1 MARKMTVAK
10 TKTKAKGKSTSN
22 PMAKAAKGT
31 KSPTQKYVYYFGPG
45 KAEGRGDMKELLGG
59 KGAGLAEM
67 TRLGIP
73 VPPGFTITT
82 DACVQFFAAGNAFPA
97 GMWDEALAAFRRVER
112 ATGQTFGDPVNPLL
126 VSVRSGAR
134 ASMPGMMDT
143 VLNVGLN
150 DQTVAGLI
158 KKTQNPR
165 FGYDAYRRFIAMFGG
180 VVMGVKRDLFERAL
194 EAKKAALGVH
204 QDTDLSA
211 DALTDLVATYKKI
224 VLTETGKPFPD
235 DPMTQLRMSVTTV
248 FNSWWGQRAATY
260 RRMNGIPDAWGTAAS
275 VVAMVFGNLGETS
288 GTGVAFTRD
297 PSTGKRHFFGEFL
310 FNAQGEDV
318 VAGIRTP
325 LPIDALKKRLPAAY
339 NALCKIYRTLEAHYR
354 DMLDIEFT
362 IQDGTLY
369 MLQTRVGKRT
379 AAAAVQIAVDLV
391 SEKQITKETALL
403 RIDPVS
409 IDQLL
414 HPMIDPK
421 ATVRVI
427 ATGLPASPGA
437 AIGTLVFSAAE
448 AERCKAQHQ
457 KVILVRAE
465 TSPEDIGGMYA
476 AEGILTARGGMTS
489 HAAVVA
495 RGMGKCCVV
504 GCGALVIDE
513 AACTVRVG
521 EVVLRA
527 GDTLT
532 LNGSTGDVILGE
544 VALIQPTLG
553 PAFKTL
559 MGWADATRTL
569 NVRANADTPND
580 AKIARGFGAEG
591 IGLCRTEHMF
601 FEPDRIRAVREMI
614 LSDSV
619 EGRKRALDKLL
630 PMQKGDFL
638 GIFQEMRGL
647 PVTIRLLD
655 PPLHE
660 FLPQTDED
668 LTDLAREMN
677 VPLEVLRE
685 KNHSLHEFNP
695 MLGHRGCRLGIT
707 FPEIYRMQVQAIFEA
722 ACELAAKRV
731 VVIPEVM
738 IPLVADVREFSA
750 MRALC
755 VQTADEVMARYKRRV
770 AYTIGTMIELPRAA
784 VVADQIAR
792 EAEFFSFGTNDL
804 TQTTYGLSR
813 DDAGRFLPEY
823 VRQGVF
829 DRDPFVAI
837 DQEGVGALMKLAIER
852 GRATRADLK
861 IGICGEHGG
870 EPSSVEFC
878 HQIGLNYVSCSP
890 FRVPIAR
897 LAAAQGAIRAKTAGK
912 KSEAGHR
919 ATV

>member
-10 TKTKAKGKSTSN
+10 TKAAAKSVPKTKAAESANRLPK
-22 PMAKAAKGT
+22 AK
-31 KSPTQKYVYYFGPG
+31 KYVYYFGSG
-45 KAEGRGDMKELLGG
+45 KAEGRGDMKDLLGG

-82 DACVQFFAAGNAFPA
+82 DACVQFFAAGNKFPP
-97 GMWDEALAAFRRVER
+97 GMWEEALVALRRVEKV
-112 ATGQTFGDPVNPLL
+112 TGQIFGDPANPLL

-150 DQTVAGLI
+150 DHTVAGLI

-180 VVMGVKRDLFERAL
+180 VVMGIKRDLFEHAL
-194 EAKKAALGVH
+194 EAKKATMGVH
-204 QDTDLSA
+204 QETDLSA
-211 DALTDLVATYKKI
+211 EALADLVATYKKI
-224 VLTETGKPFPD
+224 VLTETGNPFPD
-235 DPMTQLRMSVTTV
+235 DPMTQLRIAVTTV

-260 RRMNGIPDAWGTAAS
+260 RRMNNIPDAWGTAAS

-297 PSTGKRHFFGEFL
+297 PSTGKRRFFGEFL

-325 LPIDALKKRLPAAY
+325 LPIDALKQRLPAAY
-339 NALCKIYRTLEAHYR
+339 KALCNVYRTLEAHYR

-369 MLQTRVGKRT
+369 VLQTRVGKRT

-391 SEKQITKETALL
+391 AEKQITKEIALL
-403 RIDPVS
+403 RIDPIS

-421 ATVRVI
+421 VQVQVI
-427 ATGLPASPGA
+427 AKGLPASPGA
-437 AIGTLVFSAAE
+437 AIGTIVFSATE
-448 AERCKAQHQ
+448 AERRKAQHQ

-476 AEGILTARGGMTS
+476 AEGVLTARGGMTS

-504 GCGALVIDE
+504 GCGTLAINE
-513 AACTVRVG
+513 TARTVRAG
-521 EVVLRA
+521 EVTLRE

-532 LNGSTGDVILGE
+532 LNGSTGEVILGE
-544 VALIQPTLG
+544 VALIQPTLS

-559 MGWADATRTL
+559 MGWADAARTL

-580 AKIARGFGAEG
+580 AKIARSFGAEG

-601 FEPDRIRAVREMI
+601 FDPARIRAVREMI
-614 LSDSV
+614 LSDSI
-619 EGRKRALDKLL
+619 EERRRALAKLL

-668 LTDLAREMN
+668 LADLAREMN
-677 VPLEVLRE
+677 VPIETLRE
-685 KNHSLHEFNP
+685 KNRSLREFNP

-707 FPEIYRMQVQAIFEA
+707 FPEIYEMQVQAIFEA
-722 ACELAAKRV
+722 ACELAIRRV

-738 IPLVADVREFSA
+738 IPLVADLREFSA

-755 VQTADEVMARYKRRV
+755 LRTADAVMARYKRRL

-784 VVADQIAR
+784 VVANQIAR

-823 VRQGVF
+823 LRQGVF
-829 DRDPFVAI
+829 DHDPFVAV
-837 DQEGVGALMKLAIER
+837 DQEGVGALMKMGIER
-852 GRATRADLK
+852 GRATRANLK
-861 IGICGEHGG
+861 VGICGEHGG
-870 EPSSVEFC
+870 DPSSVEFC
-878 HQIGLNYVSCSP
+878 HQIGFDYVSCSP

-897 LAAAQGAIRAKTAGK
+897 LSAAQGAIRSKIAGK
-912 KSEAGHR
+912 KNEAGHR

>member
-1 MARKMTVAK
+1 MARKMTAAK
-10 TKTKAKGKSTSN
+10 VTTQGRPAPKTKAKTVKS
-22 PMAKAAKGT
+22 AKPLPA
-31 KSPTQKYVYYFGPG
+31 TQKYVYYFGPW
-45 KAEGRGDMKELLGG
+45 KAEGRGDQKELLGG

-82 DACVQFFAAGNAFPA
+82 DACVQFFAAGNQFPA
-97 GMWDEALAAFRRVER
+97 GMWDEAMAAFRRVEK

-165 FGYDAYRRFIAMFGG
+165 FGYDAYRRFIGMFGG
-180 VVMGVKRDLFERAL
+180 VVLGIKRDLFERAL
-194 EAKKAALGVH
+194 EDKKTALGVH

-211 DALTDLVATYKKI
+211 EALTDLVATYKKI
-224 VLTETGKPFPD
+224 VLTETGQPFPD
-235 DPMTQLRMSVTTV
+235 DPITQLRMSVTTV
-248 FNSWWGQRAATY
+248 FNSWWGTRAATY

-297 PSTGKRHFFGEFL
+297 PSTGKRRFFGEFL

-339 NALCKIYRTLEAHYR
+339 KSLCAIYLTLESHYR

-379 AAAAVQIAVDLV
+379 AAAALQIAVDLV
-391 SEKQITKETALL
+391 AEKMITKETALL

-414 HPMIDPK
+414 HPMVDPAAK
-421 ATVRVI
+421 VQVI
-427 ATGLPASPGA
+427 ARGLPASPGA
-437 AIGTLVFSAAE
+437 AIGTLVFSAEE
-448 AERCKAQHQ
+448 AERGKAAHQ
-457 KVILVRAE
+457 KVILVRGE

-476 AEGILTARGGMTS
+476 AEGVLTARGGMTS

-504 GCGALVIDE
+504 GCGTLVIDE
-513 AACTVRVG
+513 AARTVRAG
-521 EVVLRA
+521 EITLRA

-532 LNGSTGDVILGE
+532 LNGSTGEVILGE
-544 VALIQPTLG
+544 VTLIKPTLG

-559 MGWADATRTL
+559 MGWADAARTL

-601 FEPDRIRAVREMI
+601 FEPDRIQAVREMI

-619 EGRKRALDKLL
+619 EARKRALAKLL

-668 LTDLAREMN
+668 LAALAREME
-677 VPLEVLRE
+677 VPIETLRE
-685 KNHSLHEFNP
+685 KNRDLHEFNP

-707 FPEIYRMQVQAIFEA
+707 FPEIYQMQVQAIFEA
-722 ACELAAKRV
+722 ACELAARRV

-738 IPLVADVREFSA
+738 IPLVADVREFTS

-755 VQTADEVMARYKRRV
+755 VQTADAVMARYKRLV

-823 VRQGVF
+823 IRQGVF
-829 DRDPFVAI
+829 ERDPFVSI
-837 DQEGVGALMKLAIER
+837 DQAGVGELMKMAIER
-852 GRATRADLK
+852 GRTTRPDLK
-861 IGICGEHGG
+861 VGICGEHGG

-878 HQIGLNYVSCSP
+878 HRIGLNYVSCSP

-897 LAAAQGAIRAKTAGK
+897 LAAAQGAIRSKTKGK
-912 KSEAGHR
+912 KNEGSHR